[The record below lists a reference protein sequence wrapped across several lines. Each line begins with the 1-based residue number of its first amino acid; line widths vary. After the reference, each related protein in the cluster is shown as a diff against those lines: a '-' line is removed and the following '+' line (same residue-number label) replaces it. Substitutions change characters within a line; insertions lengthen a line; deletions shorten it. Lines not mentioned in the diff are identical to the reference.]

1 MKLLGIIGGL
11 GPESTIEYYKEIFRV
26 YRERV
31 PDGPEPSFILNS
43 VDVKTAVRLVTAGDL
58 DGLANY
64 LAIEVSRLA
73 KAGATFGMI
82 SANTPHIVFDRVQQ
96 LSTIPLLSIVEAA
109 SNETKARGLKR
120 VGLFGTRFTM
130 QGSFYQDVFTSAGI
144 ELIAPSIDEQN
155 FVHDIYMN
163 ELLNGVV
170 RDETRT
176 RLIEIA
182 EKMRQREGIEGLL
195 LAGTELSL
203 ILKELPIS
211 NLELLDTMKIHV
223 ESAVKEMLS

>member
-1 MKLLGIIGGL
+1 MKLLGIVGGL

-26 YRERV
+26 YRERI

-64 LAIEVSRLA
+64 MAEAVTRLA
-73 KAGATFGMI
+73 KAGADFGLI
-82 SANTPHIVFDRVQQ
+82 SANTPHIVFDRVQR

-109 SNETKARGLKR
+109 CDETKRRGLKR
-120 VGLFGTRFTM
+120 VALFGTRFTM
-130 QGSFYQDVFTSAGI
+130 QGSFYRDVFTREGV
-144 ELIAPSIDEQN
+144 ELVAPSGEEQD
-155 FVHDIYMN
+155 FVHHIYMN
-163 ELLNGVV
+163 ELLNGIV

-182 EKMRQREGIEGLL
+182 ETMRRRDGIEGLL
-195 LAGTELSL
+195 LAGT
-203 ILKELPIS
+203 
-211 NLELLDTMKIHV
+211 
-223 ESAVKEMLS
+223 